1 MVFQEKSYILHIAL
15 YFIITAGYIISMI
28 FMRRYFD
35 RLIEACPADGNCP
48 LPVALRSVATVAMVL
63 LCLFGIRGRTG
74 YNPIKISQAYYCDDP
89 FLNQLGINPAFNL
102 LTSALDDMRKENSEL
117 HLMPEAEA
125 VAAARASL
133 GITGSVDSMHVMR
146 RNISMETGKGK
157 PNVVVILMESMSAN
171 LLSTFGQEKHLT
183 PTLDSLYNHSLAFT
197 RCYSAGIHTNH
208 GMTAALYSFPA
219 LMFRNLM
226 KGTVTPHRTGLP
238 TVLKQYGYHNMFFM
252 THEAQYDNMK
262 AFFTTNAT
270 TRFSRRRT
278 TPKAKW

>member
-1 MVFQEKSYILHIAL
+1 
-15 YFIITAGYIISMI
+15 
-28 FMRRYFD
+28 MRRYFD
-35 RLIEACPADGNCP
+35 RLIEACPADGKRP

-183 PTLDSLYNHSLAFT
+183 PTLDS
-197 RCYSAGIHTNH
+197 
-208 GMTAALYSFPA
+208 P
-219 LMFRNLM
+219 
-226 KGTVTPHRTGLP
+226 
-238 TVLKQYGYHNMFFM
+238 
-252 THEAQYDNMK
+252 
-262 AFFTTNAT
+262 
-270 TRFSRRRT
+270 
-278 TPKAKW
+278 